1 MRWLGRFL
9 TLCILVPSFALFA
22 GLGLRWCVSADGRSK
37 VVTGAHSYPLA
48 WTCFDPMHPCAAAHA
63 LCWLRS
69 PLARAP
75 RRVLQ
80 QKVKW

>member
-1 MRWLGRFL
+1 MG
-9 TLCILVPSFALFA
+9 ALA
-22 GLGLRWCVSADGRSK
+22 KSK

-69 PLARAP
+69 TLARTA